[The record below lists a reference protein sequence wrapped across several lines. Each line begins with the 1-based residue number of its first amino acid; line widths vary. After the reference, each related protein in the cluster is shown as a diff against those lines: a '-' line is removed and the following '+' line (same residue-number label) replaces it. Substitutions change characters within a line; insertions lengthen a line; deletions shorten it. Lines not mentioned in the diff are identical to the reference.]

1 MNVFSL
7 GAQIGGPD
15 HSTMASASEQ
25 QLRDEL
31 NRWKGEYSRDVKEFA
46 FLLRIDGEFHK
57 YTEMWKII
65 GFQQAKCKRDWI
77 EVEIGIPQEWWREI
91 QGGAYK
97 RRLASE
103 VESGL
108 KSMIEVLKAKK
119 KHIEVDALLS
129 DWEQVKV
136 RYLHRG

>member
-25 QLRDEL
+25 QLRDEF
-31 NRWKGEYSRDVKEFA
+31 NRWKGEYSRDVREFA

-65 GFQQAKCKRDWI
+65 GFQEAKCN
-77 EVEIGIPQEWWREI
+77 EIGLRLRSAFLKHGGMRLRE
-91 QGGAYK
+91 A
-97 RRLASE
+97 
-103 VESGL
+103 
-108 KSMIEVLKAKK
+108 
-119 KHIEVDALLS
+119 HIS
-129 DWEQVKV
+129 DDLQV
-136 RYLHRG
+136 R